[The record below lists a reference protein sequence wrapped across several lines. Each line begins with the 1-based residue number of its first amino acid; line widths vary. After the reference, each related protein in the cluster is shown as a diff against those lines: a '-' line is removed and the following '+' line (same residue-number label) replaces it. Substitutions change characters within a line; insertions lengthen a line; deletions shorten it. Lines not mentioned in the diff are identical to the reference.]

1 MNSLNLEA
9 LSATD
14 IAAIERATDWA
25 NSFVADR
32 AEQWEFERR
41 FAKEGFESA
50 AKHRLTGLLV
60 PEADGGDA
68 VSALGLA
75 RVLEEIAAIDFAI
88 AFSLVC
94 HNNLAGSVARNATGD
109 LRSETL
115 PGLVDGSSLGAFLLT
130 EPEVGSDAAAIS
142 VSAVS
147 DGDEWILDGEKAWV
161 TNGSDANVLSVYAQT
176 DHAAGHRGIATFL
189 VDANIPGV
197 VRTPA
202 YELIGGHGLG
212 ANGIRFDNC
221 RVPGKSLFLPPGEG
235 FRAAMEGIDL
245 ARVLV
250 SAMCCGMLRTSLS
263 TASNY
268 VRNRNAFGA
277 RLADLQGVRFKLA
290 DVATDLEAS
299 RLLTYQAAHAL
310 HDGGDASVEAAHAKK
325 FSTRVTETG
334 IASCMQVMGANGA
347 KRDHPLPRHLA
358 AARLTHYVDG
368 ATEIQDVVISR
379 SLLD

>member
-9 LSATD
+9 LNATD

-25 NSFVADR
+25 NSFVADH

-130 EPEVGSDAAAIS
+130 EPGVGSDAAAIS
-142 VSAVS
+142 VTASR
-147 DGDEWILDGEKAWV
+147 DRDEWI
-161 TNGSDANVLSVYAQT
+161 
-176 DHAAGHRGIATFL
+176 
-189 VDANIPGV
+189 
-197 VRTPA
+197 
-202 YELIGGHGLG
+202 
-212 ANGIRFDNC
+212 
-221 RVPGKSLFLPPGEG
+221 
-235 FRAAMEGIDL
+235 
-245 ARVLV
+245 
-250 SAMCCGMLRTSLS
+250 
-263 TASNY
+263 
-268 VRNRNAFGA
+268 
-277 RLADLQGVRFKLA
+277 
-290 DVATDLEAS
+290 
-299 RLLTYQAAHAL
+299 
-310 HDGGDASVEAAHAKK
+310 
-325 FSTRVTETG
+325 
-334 IASCMQVMGANGA
+334 
-347 KRDHPLPRHLA
+347 
-358 AARLTHYVDG
+358 
-368 ATEIQDVVISR
+368 
-379 SLLD
+379 